1 MVDVFIVE
9 SVYFKFLIKRFIYNL
24 YYYRNYICTFEKCVS
39 CLYDKLKV
47 QDDKFYEE
55 LVKSIPI
62 KIGTIIKRSITINSQ
77 IYGSQTRTSFYK
89 VIRFKPNIDGTA
101 YIIVNKRK
109 LDGNFGVR
117 ELTLCLISYHNDFK
131 LENSYKIVD
140 ECM

>member
-1 MVDVFIVE
+1 MDKETIRKYIE
-9 SVYFKFLIKRFIYNL
+9 D
-24 YYYRNYICTFEKCVS
+24 RNKLTKDF
-39 CLYDKLKV
+39 YDKLKV

-77 IYGSQTRTSFYK
+77 IYGSQTKTSFYK
-89 VIRFKPNIDGTA
+89 VIRFKANIDGTA
-101 YIIVNKRK
+101 YIIANKRK

-117 ELTLCLISYHNDFK
+117 EITLCLISYHNDFK
-131 LENSYKIVD
+131 LEDSYKIVD

>member
-1 MVDVFIVE
+1 MDKETIRKYIE
-9 SVYFKFLIKRFIYNL
+9 D
-24 YYYRNYICTFEKCVS
+24 RNKLTKDF
-39 CLYDKLKV
+39 YDKLQA

-77 IYGSQTRTSFYK
+77 IYGSQTKTSFYK
-89 VIRFKPNIDGTA
+89 VIKFKANPDGTA
-101 YIIVNKRK
+101 YVIANKRK

-117 ELTLCLISYHNDFK
+117 EVNLCLISYHNDFK
-131 LENSYKIVD
+131 LEDSYKIVD

>member
-1 MVDVFIVE
+1 MDKETIRKYIE
-9 SVYFKFLIKRFIYNL
+9 D
-24 YYYRNYICTFEKCVS
+24 RNKLTKDF
-39 CLYDKLKV
+39 YDKLKA

-77 IYGSQTRTSFYK
+77 IYGSQTKTSFYK
-89 VIRFKPNIDGTA
+89 VIRFKANIDGTA

-117 ELTLCLISYHNDFK
+117 EITLCIIYYNNGFK
-131 LENSYKIVD
+131 LEDSYKIVD

>member
-1 MVDVFIVE
+1 MDKETIRKYIE
-9 SVYFKFLIKRFIYNL
+9 D
-24 YYYRNYICTFEKCVS
+24 RNKLTKDF
-39 CLYDKLKV
+39 YDKLKA
-47 QDDKFYEE
+47 QDNKFYEE

-77 IYGSQTRTSFYK
+77 IYGSQTKTSFYK

-117 ELTLCLISYHNDFK
+117 ELSLCLIYYNNGFK
-131 LENSYKIVD
+131 LEDSYKIVD

>member
-1 MVDVFIVE
+1 MDKETIRKYIE
-9 SVYFKFLIKRFIYNL
+9 D
-24 YYYRNYICTFEKCVS
+24 RNKLTKDF
-39 CLYDKLKV
+39 YDKLKV

-77 IYGSQTRTSFYK
+77 IYGSQTKTSFYK
-89 VIRFKPNIDGTA
+89 VIRFKANIDGTA
-101 YIIVNKRK
+101 YIIANKRK

-117 ELTLCLISYHNDFK
+117 EITLCLISYHNDFK

>member
-1 MVDVFIVE
+1 MDKETIRKYIE
-9 SVYFKFLIKRFIYNL
+9 D
-24 YYYRNYICTFEKCVS
+24 RNKLTKDF
-39 CLYDKLKV
+39 YDKLKA

-62 KIGTIIKRSITINSQ
+62 KIGTIIKKSITINSQ

-101 YIIVNKRK
+101 YIIANKRK

-117 ELTLCLISYHNDFK
+117 EITLCIIYYNNGFK
-131 LENSYKIVD
+131 LEDSYKIVD

>member
-1 MVDVFIVE
+1 MDKETIRKYIE
-9 SVYFKFLIKRFIYNL
+9 D
-24 YYYRNYICTFEKCVS
+24 RNKLTKDF
-39 CLYDKLKV
+39 YDKLKA

-62 KIGTIIKRSITINSQ
+62 KIGTIIKKSITINSQ
-77 IYGSQTRTSFYK
+77 IYGSQTKTSFYK
-89 VIRFKPNIDGTA
+89 VIRFKANIDGTA
-101 YIIVNKRK
+101 YIIANKRK

-117 ELTLCLISYHNDFK
+117 EITLCLISYHNDFK

>member
-1 MVDVFIVE
+1 MDKETIRKYIE
-9 SVYFKFLIKRFIYNL
+9 D
-24 YYYRNYICTFEKCVS
+24 RNKLTKDF
-39 CLYDKLKV
+39 YDKLKA

-62 KIGTIIKRSITINSQ
+62 KIGTIIKKSITINSQ

-89 VIRFKPNIDGTA
+89 VIRFKANPDGTA
-101 YIIVNKRK
+101 YVIANKRK

-117 ELTLCLISYHNDFK
+117 EITLCIIYYNNGFK
-131 LENSYKIVD
+131 LEDSYKIVD

>member
-1 MVDVFIVE
+1 MDKEIIRKYIE
-9 SVYFKFLIKRFIYNL
+9 D
-24 YYYRNYICTFEKCVS
+24 RNKLTKDF
-39 CLYDKLKV
+39 YDKLKA

-77 IYGSQTRTSFYK
+77 IYGSQTKTSFYK

-101 YIIVNKRK
+101 YIIANKRK

-117 ELTLCLISYHNDFK
+117 ELSLCLISYHNDFK

>member
-1 MVDVFIVE
+1 MDKETIRKYIE
-9 SVYFKFLIKRFIYNL
+9 D
-24 YYYRNYICTFEKCVS
+24 RNKITKDF
-39 CLYDKLKV
+39 YDKLQA
-47 QDDKFYEE
+47 QDDKFCEE

-77 IYGSQTRTSFYK
+77 TKTSFYK
-89 VIRFKPNIDGTA
+89 VIRFEANPNGIV

-117 ELTLCLISYHNDFK
+117 ELTLCPISYHNDFK

-140 ECM
+140 E

>member
-1 MVDVFIVE
+1 MDKETIRKYIE
-9 SVYFKFLIKRFIYNL
+9 D
-24 YYYRNYICTFEKCVS
+24 RNKLTKDF
-39 CLYDKLKV
+39 YDKLKA

-62 KIGTIIKRSITINSQ
+62 KIGTIIKQSITINNQ

-89 VIRFKPNIDGTA
+89 VIRFKPNIDGTV
-101 YIIVNKRK
+101 YIIANKRK

-117 ELTLCLISYHNDFK
+117 ELSLCLISYHNDFK
-131 LENSYKIVD
+131 LEDSYKIVD

>member
-1 MVDVFIVE
+1 MDKETIRKYIE
-9 SVYFKFLIKRFIYNL
+9 D
-24 YYYRNYICTFEKCVS
+24 RNKLTKDF
-39 CLYDKLKV
+39 YDKLKV

-77 IYGSQTRTSFYK
+77 IYGSQTKTSFYK
-89 VIRFKPNIDGTA
+89 VIRFKANPDGTV
-101 YIIVNKRK
+101 YIIANKRK

-117 ELTLCLISYHNDFK
+117 EITLCIIYYNNGFK
-131 LENSYKIVD
+131 LEDSYKIVD

>member
-1 MVDVFIVE
+1 MDKETIRKYIE
-9 SVYFKFLIKRFIYNL
+9 D
-24 YYYRNYICTFEKCVS
+24 RNKLTKDF
-39 CLYDKLKV
+39 YDKLKA

-77 IYGSQTRTSFYK
+77 IYGSQTKTSFYK
-89 VIRFKPNIDGTA
+89 VIRFKANIDGTA

-117 ELTLCLISYHNDFK
+117 EITLCLISYHNDFK
-131 LENSYKIVD
+131 LEDSYKIVD

>member
-1 MVDVFIVE
+1 MDKETIRKYIE
-9 SVYFKFLIKRFIYNL
+9 D
-24 YYYRNYICTFEKCVS
+24 RNKLTKDF
-39 CLYDKLKV
+39 YDKLKV

-77 IYGSQTRTSFYK
+77 IYGNQTKTSFYK
-89 VIRFKPNIDGTA
+89 VIRFKANIDGTA
-101 YIIVNKRK
+101 YIIANKRK

-117 ELTLCLISYHNDFK
+117 ELSLCLISYHNDFK

>member
-1 MVDVFIVE
+1 MDKETIRKYIE
-9 SVYFKFLIKRFIYNL
+9 D
-24 YYYRNYICTFEKCVS
+24 RNKLTKDF
-39 CLYDKLKV
+39 YDKLKA

-62 KIGTIIKRSITINSQ
+62 KIGTIIKQSITINSQ

-89 VIRFKPNIDGTA
+89 VIRFKPNIDGTV
-101 YIIVNKRK
+101 YIIANKRK

-117 ELTLCLISYHNDFK
+117 ELSLCLISYHNDFK
-131 LENSYKIVD
+131 LEDSYKIVD

>member
-1 MVDVFIVE
+1 MDKETIRKYIE
-9 SVYFKFLIKRFIYNL
+9 D
-24 YYYRNYICTFEKCVS
+24 RNKLTKDF
-39 CLYDKLKV
+39 YDKLKA
-47 QDDKFYEE
+47 QDDKCCEE

-77 IYGSQTRTSFYK
+77 IYGSQTKTSFYK

-101 YIIVNKRK
+101 YIITNKRK

-117 ELTLCLISYHNDFK
+117 ELSLCLISYHNDFK
-131 LENSYKIVD
+131 LEDSYKIVD

>member
-1 MVDVFIVE
+1 MDKETIRKYIE
-9 SVYFKFLIKRFIYNL
+9 D
-24 YYYRNYICTFEKCVS
+24 RNKLTKDF
-39 CLYDKLKV
+39 YDKLKA
-47 QDDKFYEE
+47 QDYKFYEE

-62 KIGTIIKRSITINSQ
+62 KIGTIIKQSITINSQ

-101 YIIVNKRK
+101 YIIANKRK

-117 ELTLCLISYHNDFK
+117 ELSLCLISYHNDFK
-131 LENSYKIVD
+131 LEDSYKIVD

>member
-1 MVDVFIVE
+1 MDKETIRKYIE
-9 SVYFKFLIKRFIYNL
+9 D
-24 YYYRNYICTFEKCVS
+24 RNKLTKDF
-39 CLYDKLKV
+39 YDKLKV

-77 IYGSQTRTSFYK
+77 IYGSQTKTSFYK

-101 YIIVNKRK
+101 YIIANKRK

-117 ELTLCLISYHNDFK
+117 ELSLCLISYHNDFK

>member
-1 MVDVFIVE
+1 MDKETIRKYIE
-9 SVYFKFLIKRFIYNL
+9 D
-24 YYYRNYICTFEKCVS
+24 RNKLTKDF
-39 CLYDKLKV
+39 YDKLKA

-62 KIGTIIKRSITINSQ
+62 KIGTIIKQSITINNQ

-101 YIIVNKRK
+101 YIIANKRK

-117 ELTLCLISYHNDFK
+117 ELSLCLISYHNNFK
-131 LENSYKIVD
+131 LEDKYKIVD
-140 ECM
+140 ECV

>member
-1 MVDVFIVE
+1 MDKETIRKYIE
-9 SVYFKFLIKRFIYNL
+9 D
-24 YYYRNYICTFEKCVS
+24 RNKLTKDF
-39 CLYDKLKV
+39 YDKLKV

-77 IYGSQTRTSFYK
+77 IYGSQTKTSFYK
-89 VIRFKPNIDGTA
+89 VIRFKANIDGTA

-117 ELTLCLISYHNDFK
+117 EITLCLISYHNDFK
-131 LENSYKIVD
+131 LEDSYKIVD